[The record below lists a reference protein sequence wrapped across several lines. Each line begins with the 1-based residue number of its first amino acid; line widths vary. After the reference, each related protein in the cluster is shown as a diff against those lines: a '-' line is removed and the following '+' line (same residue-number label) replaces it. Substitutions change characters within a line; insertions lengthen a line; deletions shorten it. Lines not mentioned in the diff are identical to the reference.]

1 MKKIWLV
8 ARQTYQQRIRSRT
21 FLLLTFGIPLL
32 MVIAGAIPILTE
44 FRGDLPQVGVVDRTA
59 EMSPINE
66 VEVNGETLNL
76 RFFADQ
82 ESANSAFE
90 SNEIGGY
97 LVVPTDYF
105 QGDSPQFYGSEE
117 PNERLTSGL
126 EKVIRRAFLAG
137 EPAWQ
142 VDRLEETA
150 SVTYQALNSGEEI
163 SEGPSVIIRV
173 AAPIFLAFV
182 FVLAVFTGAN
192 QMGSVVVLE
201 KEERAMEM
209 VITSI
214 SPFELVSG
222 KVLGMTLLSLT
233 QIAVWVAA
241 AVLAVGLF
249 FADDLA
255 GHPISIPWQALIWGG
270 LLGSVGYFVFASLG
284 AGLGIIAGDMEQAR
298 QLAGMLGFLGMAPM
312 YLMGV
317 VVNAI
322 DGPLAVGLTLFPLTA
337 PTITLFR
344 MALTE
349 IPLWQLFSSLGILLL
364 TLLVSVWTVSRIF
377 RTTMLL
383 YGQKLSLPQIW
394 AAVKRSGSISGN
406 S

>member
-1 MKKIWLV
+1 MRKIWLV
-8 ARQTYQQRIRSRT
+8 AKQTYQQRIRSRT

-44 FRGDLPQVGVVDRTA
+44 FRGDLPLVGVVDNTA
-59 EMSPINE
+59 EMSPINR
-66 VEVNGETLNL
+66 VEVNGETLTL
-76 RFFADQ
+76 EFYPDQ
-82 ESANSAFE
+82 ESANSAVE
-90 SNEIGGY
+90 ASEIGGY
-97 LVVPTDYF
+97 LVVPADYF
-105 QGDSPQFYGSEE
+105 QGESPQFYGSEA

-126 EKVIRRAFLAG
+126 EKAIRRAFLADQ
-137 EPAWQ
+137 PAWQ
-142 VDRLEETA
+142 VNRLEETA
-150 SVTYQALNSGEEI
+150 SVTYRALDSGEEI

-173 AAPIFLAFV
+173 ATPIFLAFV
-182 FVLAVFTGAN
+182 FVLSVFTGAN

-233 QIAVWVAA
+233 QIAVWVTA

-270 LLGSVGYFVFASLG
+270 LLGSVGYFLFASLG
-284 AGLGIIAGDMEQAR
+284 AGLGIIAGDIEQAR
-298 QLAGMLGFLGMAPM
+298 QLAGMLGFLGMAPL
-312 YLMGV
+312 YFMGV
-317 VVNAI
+317 VVTAI

-344 MALTE
+344 LALTD
-349 IPLWQLFSSLGILLL
+349 IPLWQLLSSLGILLL
-364 TLLVSVWTVSRIF
+364 CLTASVWGVSRVF
-377 RTTMLL
+377 RATMLL
-383 YGQKLSLPQIW
+383 YGQKLKLPQIW
-394 AAVKRSGSISGN
+394 EAVKQSGSA
-406 S
+406 